1 MKYLPI
7 FAVLGLL
14 VTQAAQADDAPQPS
28 ALVSTMTL
36 QMGTLPET
44 VTAYGSIAPGADA
57 DHAVTLQGAGIIRS
71 VNVTAGQNVTKGQV
85 LAEIA
90 PDPQS
95 AAEWQ
100 RAQDAVTAAR
110 VNRAHIATLLQSHL
124 ATNADLAMAEQTLR
138 DAESMLTALRIAGTG
153 TVRSIAAPDAGYVT
167 AVTAAPGAQAAAGTT
182 LFHLIDPTRL
192 VATLG
197 VPPEQVTTLHPGETA
212 TVTLL
217 NDGTRLH
224 GTLRDVS
231 YVPDPQTGLLGAT
244 LALDDAAP
252 LGAPVKALITT
263 GMLAG
268 FVVPRD
274 AVQNDENGDYA
285 FQVDTKNIAHRVAV
299 HILGTLGA
307 QTVIAPDL
315 NTAMPLVTTGAYQLS
330 DGMAVRAGAGS
341 QN

>member
-1 MKYLPI
+1 VKYLPF
-7 FAVLGLL
+7 FALFALFV
-14 VTQAAQADDAPQPS
+14 AQTARADDAPQPS

-36 QMGTLPET
+36 QMGTLPAT
-44 VTAYGSIAPGADA
+44 VTAYGTIAPGEDA

-71 VNVTAGQNVTKGQV
+71 VNVTAGQNVTKGQI
-85 LAEIA
+85 LADIA

-100 RAQDAVTAAR
+100 RAQDAVASAR
-110 VNRAHIATLLQSHL
+110 ANRAHVAALLQSHL
-124 ATNADLAMAEQTLR
+124 ATNADLAMADQTLH
-138 DAESMLTALRIAGTG
+138 DAESTLTALRIAGTG
-153 TVRSIAAPDAGYVT
+153 TVRSIAAPDAGYVSV
-167 AVTAAPGAQAAAGTT
+167 VTAAPGNQVPAGTT
-182 LFHLIDPTRL
+182 LFHVVDPTHF

-197 VPPEQVTTLHPGETA
+197 VPPDQVTPLRPGEAA

-217 NDGTRLH
+217 NSGA
-224 GTLRDVS
+224 TLNGVLREVS

-244 LALDDAAP
+244 LVLDAAAP
-252 LGAPVKALITT
+252 LGAPVKAVIITGTLI
-263 GMLAG
+263 G

-285 FQVDTKNIAHRVAV
+285 FQVDAKNSAHRVAV

-315 NTAMPLVTTGAYQLS
+315 NTTMPLVTVGAYQLS
-330 DGMAVRAGAGS
+330 DGMEVRTGAGS